1 MTTLLR
7 AAPVLAGAAVL
18 IVPPVAFAASC
29 REELDR
35 FERALNASSL
45 AATQPDTYAELAR
58 AAEEASELRDEAVC
72 MERVAQLEAELAAA
86 APENDTARRGAAP
99 PEPPALLESA
109 PDSTR

>member
-18 IVPPVAFAASC
+18 IVPLVASAASC

-35 FERALNASSL
+35 FEQALNASSL

-58 AAEEASELRDEAVC
+58 AAEEAAELRDEAVC
-72 MERVAQLEAELAAA
+72 MERVAELEAALAAA
-86 APENDTARRGAAP
+86 APEADTAARGAAP
-99 PEPPALLESA
+99 PKPPALRESA
-109 PDSTR
+109 VDATR